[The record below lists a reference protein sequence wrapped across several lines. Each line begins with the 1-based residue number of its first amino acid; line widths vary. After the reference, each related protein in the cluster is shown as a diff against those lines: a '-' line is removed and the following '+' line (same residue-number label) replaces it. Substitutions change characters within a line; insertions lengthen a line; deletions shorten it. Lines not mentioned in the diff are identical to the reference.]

1 MLRRMD
7 AWDFEDK
14 RCGGRFGSE
23 TPRRERRCGLRRG
36 SRVQTKQQTR
46 Q

>member
-1 MLRRMD
+1 MTI
-7 AWDFEDK
+7 AYP
-14 RCGGRFGSE
+14 GGPCLIV
-23 TPRRERRCGLRRG
+23 PRKERALLERLG